1 MRAAFVIYFI
11 AVTATFAQ
19 SSSPIETITFR
30 GTEYPREALL
40 AVTGLHTPMPFS
52 EAILRDAAQKLQ
64 NTGFFRAVQFRY
76 ETARDRRGYAV
87 TFDLTKDDDTMPA
100 RIDVPDVDEE
110 AVWKELQSEDPLLTR
125 QVPVN
130 PIAQDR
136 YLHAIERYLVEHGE
150 EQKITARVNGGEL
163 GSARVTLLF
172 EPENLP
178 IIAAV
183 RFTDTFAI
191 KPADVEGVLEPI
203 AANSGYTEGRF
214 RQLLDLNAR
223 PLYEERGYLGVVF
236 DKITLKYDDAGH
248 LTVETR
254 VIDGRK
260 YNLGTVKL
268 DGANLPE
275 AELRQAAGFHTG
287 ALANW
292 TEFRDGVE
300 NMDRVFKRRG
310 YIGERSTI
318 ERKLNSR
325 EGTVD
330 AVVHFAPGVQYRF
343 GRLILTG
350 LPPEVQTLAEGMWT
364 LEAGQPLDAEYPREF
379 LRAVI
384 HDLKPRAG
392 KFSQSF
398 PPGDAPDVLNV
409 EIAFR

>member
-11 AVTATFAQ
+11 AVTATLAQ
-19 SSSPIETITFR
+19 SSFPIETITFR
-30 GTEYPREALL
+30 GTDYPREALL
-40 AVTGLHTPMPFS
+40 AATGLHVPMPFS
-52 EAILRDAAQKLQ
+52 ETALRDAAQKLQ

-76 ETARDRRGYAV
+76 EPARGRNGYAV

-100 RIDVPDVDEE
+100 RIDIPDVDEE
-110 AVWKELQSEDPLLTR
+110 TVWKELESEDPLLTR

-150 EQKITARVNGGEL
+150 EQKIAARVNGGEL
-163 GSARVTLLF
+163 GSAHVTLVF
-172 EPENLP
+172 EPASLP

-191 KPADVEGVLEPI
+191 KPADVEAVLEPI

-214 RQLLDLNAR
+214 RQLLDLNVR

-236 DKITLKYDDAGH
+236 DKIALKYDDVGH
-248 LTVETR
+248 LTVETH
-254 VIDGRK
+254 VTDGRK
-260 YNLGTVKL
+260 YNLGNVKL

-275 AELRQAAGFHTG
+275 VELRQAAGFHTG

-292 TEFRDGVE
+292 TDFREGVE
-300 NMDRVFKRRG
+300 NMDRVFRRRG
-310 YIGERSTI
+310 YIHERSTV
-318 ERKLNSR
+318 ERTLHSR

-350 LPPEVQTLAEGMWT
+350 LPPDVQTLAEGMWT
-364 LEAGQPLDAEYPREF
+364 LQAGQPLDAEYPREF

-384 HDLKPRAG
+384 HELKPRAG
-392 KFSQSF
+392 RFSQSF